1 MCGIFGF
8 VGNREAA
15 SLLDLEKAASMLRHR
30 GPDGHGKYT
39 GCSRRPEDEGLTCV
53 LVHTRLAI
61 LDLSEAAHQ
70 PMTTP
75 DGRYTLV
82 YNGEVYNFADIRAD
96 LEKEGCTVHST
107 GDTEVVLKA
116 FARWGAACVDRF
128 RGMFAFAVW
137 DRDEGRLFAARDRL
151 GIKPLYYV
159 DTPTGIAFASEL
171 RPLIAQGLTSR
182 RISPRGLLGYL
193 RFGSVQ
199 EPDTLVEGVHLLP
212 AGHVLQFQSRE
223 LKLRRYW
230 DFPPPTERKMTFDEA
245 VEEIRP
251 VLREA
256 VKLRLVSDVPLGVF
270 LSGGIDSSV
279 ITAIAASELHRP
291 VHTFTVTFDEKA
303 YSEET
308 YAAEVAAA
316 FECDHHQVHL
326 SASQAAEEMDKV
338 VESLDQ
344 PSADGINTY
353 FVSKAAREAGLTVA
367 ISGLGADEVFAG
379 YPAFHTFGSLRRLGR
394 VGGHIPSGLLSGV
407 ENALLAFKASPRV
420 SRIFALASSGEDPER
435 TYGAVRCMFTD
446 AQIADLLGS
455 DALGAMPRGPEEGRP
470 RKVPPDGTGC
480 PVNLLTRLE
489 LTNYLRNTLLRDTD
503 VMSMRHSLEV
513 RVPFLDHLLVERM
526 LLIPGRLKLHKKRK
540 KPLLV
545 DAAPQIP
552 RDIGERPKIGFVL
565 PLDHWFRTTL
575 RKRLDE
581 DFDLLSSEHFEWM
594 NRESALR
601 AWRAFLGQRGIVT
614 ASRIWCLV
622 ALTSW
627 ALRNG
632 MDGPH
637 ITGSRN

>member
-75 DGRYTLV
+75 DGRFTLA
-82 YNGEVYNFADIRAD
+82 YNGEVYNFPDIRSE
-96 LEKEGCTVHST
+96 LEKEGFTFHST

-116 FARWGAACVDRF
+116 FVRWGAACVDRF

-137 DRDEGRLFAARDRL
+137 DRDDGRLFAARDRL

-159 DTPTGIAFASEL
+159 ETPTSIAFASEL

-182 RISPRGLLGYL
+182 GISPRGLLGYL

-212 AGHVLQFQSRE
+212 AGHVLQFQSGE

-256 VKLRLVSDVPLGVF
+256 VKLRLVSDVPLGIF

-279 ITAIAASELHRP
+279 ITAIAARELDRP

-308 YAAEVAAA
+308 WAAEVAAT
-316 FECDHHQVHL
+316 FGCDHHQVHL
-326 SASQAAEEMDKV
+326 PASRAAEEMDKV

-353 FVSKAAREAGLTVA
+353 FVSEAAREAGLAVTL
-367 ISGLGADEVFAG
+367 SGLGGDEVFAG
-379 YPAFHTFGSLRRLGR
+379 YTAFHAFGSLRRLGR
-394 VGGHIPSGLLSGV
+394 IGSHVPSALLSGV
-407 ENALLAFKASPRV
+407 ESVLLGLGTSPRI
-420 SRIFALASSGEDPER
+420 SRVLSLASNGLEPEK
-435 TYGAVRCMFTD
+435 TYQAMRCMFTPRQVED
-446 AQIADLLGS
+446 LVKPAVLRGLNQAD
-455 DALGAMPRGPEEGRP
+455 DDRVALG
-470 RKVPPDGTGC
+470 PPLPLEKD
-480 PVNLLTRLE
+480 PVNEYSRLE
-489 LTNYLRNTLLRDTD
+489 LSCYLRNTLLRDTD

-513 RVPFLDHLLVERM
+513 RAPLLDHRLVETA
-526 LLIPGRLKLHKKRK
+526 LLIPGDLKVHRSRK

-552 RDIGERPKIGFVL
+552 RHIANRQKMGFVL
-565 PLDHWFRTTL
+565 PLDVWFRGSMTRWAEDHVNSSGTEGEVL
-575 RKRLDE
+575 ERKTIQRRWKAFASGDS
-581 DFDLLSSEHFEWM
+581 LS
-594 NRESALR
+594 
-601 AWRAFLGQRGIVT
+601 T

-622 ALTSW
+622 ALNAW
-627 ALRNG
+627 INEWGIGAVER
-632 MDGPH
+632 
-637 ITGSRN
+637 

>member
-30 GPDGHGKYT
+30 GPDGDGKYT

-75 DGRYTLV
+75 DGRFTLA
-82 YNGEVYNFADIRAD
+82 YNGEVYNFPDIRSE
-96 LEKEGCTVHST
+96 LEKEGFTFHST

-116 FARWGAACVDRF
+116 FVRWGAACVDLF

-137 DRDEGRLFAARDRL
+137 DRDEGRLSAARDRL

-159 DTPTGIAFASEL
+159 KTPKGLAFASEL

-182 RISPRGLLGYL
+182 GISPRGLLGYL

-212 AGHVLQFQSRE
+212 AGHVLQFQSGE

-230 DFPPPTERKMTFDEA
+230 DFPPPTERKMTFDEG

-256 VKLRLVSDVPLGVF
+256 VKLCLVSDVPLGVF

-279 ITAIAASELHRP
+279 ITAIAASELDRP
-291 VHTFTVTFDEKA
+291 VHTFTVMFDEKA

-308 YAAEVAAA
+308 WAAEVAGA
-316 FECDHHQVHL
+316 FGCDHHQVPL
-326 SASQAAEEMDKV
+326 LASRAAEEMDKV

-344 PSADGINTY
+344 PSADAINTY
-353 FVSKAAREAGLTVA
+353 FVSQAAREAGLAVTL
-367 ISGLGADEVFAG
+367 SGLGGDEVFAG
-379 YPAFHTFGSLRRLGR
+379 YTAFHAFGSLRRLG
-394 VGGHIPSGLLSGV
+394 HIGSHVPSALLSGLESV
-407 ENALLAFKASPRV
+407 LLGLGASPRI
-420 SRIFALASSGEDPER
+420 SRVLSLASNGLEPEK
-435 TYGAVRCMFTD
+435 TYQAIRCMFTRRQVED
-446 AQIADLLGS
+446 LVKPSVLRGLNRAD
-455 DALGAMPRGPEEGRP
+455 DDRVALG
-470 RKVPPDGTGC
+470 PPLPLEKD
-480 PVNLLTRLE
+480 PVNEYSRLE
-489 LTNYLRNTLLRDTD
+489 LSCYLRNTLLRDTD

-513 RVPFLDHLLVERM
+513 RVPLLDHRLVETA
-526 LLIPGRLKLHKKRK
+526 LLIPGDLKVHRSRK

-545 DAAPQIP
+545 DAAP
-552 RDIGERPKIGFVL
+552 
-565 PLDHWFRTTL
+565 
-575 RKRLDE
+575 
-581 DFDLLSSEHFEWM
+581 
-594 NRESALR
+594 
-601 AWRAFLGQRGIVT
+601 
-614 ASRIWCLV
+614 
-622 ALTSW
+622 
-627 ALRNG
+627 
-632 MDGPH
+632 
-637 ITGSRN
+637 

>member
-8 VGNREAA
+8 VGSREAA

-53 LVHTRLAI
+53 LIHTRLAI

-75 DGRYTLV
+75 DGRFTLA
-82 YNGEVYNFADIRAD
+82 YNGEVYNFPDIRSE
-96 LEKEGCTVHST
+96 LEKEGFTFHST

-116 FARWGAACVDRF
+116 FVRWGAACVDRF

-159 DTPTGIAFASEL
+159 EAPTSIAFASEL

-182 RISPRGLLGYL
+182 GISPRGLLGYL

-212 AGHVLQFQSRE
+212 AGHVLQFQSGE

-256 VKLRLVSDVPLGVF
+256 VKLRLVSDVPLGIF

-279 ITAIAASELHRP
+279 ITAIAARELDRP

-303 YSEET
+303 YSEEPWS
-308 YAAEVAAA
+308 AEVATA
-316 FECDHHQVHL
+316 FGCDHHQVHL
-326 SASQAAEEMDKV
+326 PASRVAAEMDKV
-338 VESLDQ
+338 IESLDQ

-367 ISGLGADEVFAG
+367 LSGLGGDEVFAG
-379 YPAFHTFGSLRRLGR
+379 YSTFRTFGSFLRLGR
-394 VGGHIPSGLLSGV
+394 IGSHIPSTFLTGLEVALLGLGASSRISRIVSLLSNG
-407 ENALLAFKASPRV
+407 A
-420 SRIFALASSGEDPER
+420 GPER
-435 TYGAVRCMFTD
+435 TYGAIRCMFTER
-446 AQIADLLGS
+446 QIENLVNANLIRSAFRS
-455 DALGAMPRGPEEGRP
+455 DGP
-470 RKVPPDGTGC
+470 KVFSGTLRNPEKD
-480 PVNLLTRLE
+480 PVNVLSRLE
-489 LTNYLRNTLLRDTD
+489 LSIYLRNTLLRDTD

-513 RVPFLDHLLVERM
+513 RMPLLDHVLLERA
-526 LLIPGRLKLHKKRK
+526 LVAPGPLKLHKSRK
-540 KPLLV
+540 KPMLLA
-545 DAAPQIP
+545 AAPEIP
-552 RDIGERPKIGFVL
+552 REVADRPKMGFSF
-565 PLDHWFRTTL
+565 PLDHWFRGPL
-575 RKRLDE
+575 RERVEEKLIGVATKQFGCLDE
-581 DFDLLSSEHFEWM
+581 
-594 NRESALR
+594 SAVAR
-601 AWRAFLGQRGIVT
+601 AWEAFLTTKGNVT
-614 ASRIWCLV
+614 ASRIWCLA
-622 ALTSW
+622 ALSGW
-627 ALRNG
+627 VMKNR
-632 MDGPH
+632 MDGP
-637 ITGSRN
+637 